1 MNDYI
6 VRPIDGNELLARV
19 RTAVKRKRHT
29 DHLRMRLEETV
40 EMAILDPL
48 TRCITPL
55 RSSSQRGKPL
65 SVLVLNIDYF
75 EAVNDNYGHDAG
87 DSVLRQFASRVR
99 SNIRG
104 IDLACRWA
112 VRSSWW

>member
-1 MNDYI
+1 M
-6 VRPIDGNELLARV
+6 
-19 RTAVKRKRHT
+19 
-29 DHLRMRLEETV
+29 
-40 EMAILDPL
+40 
-48 TRCITPL
+48 
-55 RSSSQRGKPL
+55 
-65 SVLVLNIDYF
+65 LVLDIDYF

-104 IDLACRWA
+104 IDLACPA

>member
-1 MNDYI
+1 M
-6 VRPIDGNELLARV
+6 
-19 RTAVKRKRHT
+19 
-29 DHLRMRLEETV
+29 
-40 EMAILDPL
+40 
-48 TRCITPL
+48 
-55 RSSSQRGKPL
+55 
-65 SVLVLNIDYF
+65 LVLDIDYF

-104 IDLACRWA
+104 NLAA